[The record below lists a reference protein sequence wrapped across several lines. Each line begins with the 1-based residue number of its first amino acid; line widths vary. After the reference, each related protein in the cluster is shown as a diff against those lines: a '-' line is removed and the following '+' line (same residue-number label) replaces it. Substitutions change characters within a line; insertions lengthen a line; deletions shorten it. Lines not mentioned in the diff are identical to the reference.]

1 MPGAREDPR
10 FGRLASDTDHGT
22 PRTTT
27 APAAPAVPR
36 RMTGFA
42 SSGASASASATE
54 SRIACWPA
62 SNASQTHSF
71 SFSSP
76 EFLLKD
82 SKTACLTRAVRSFVL
97 QPAAELYPCPI
108 PPKHVISVRPTPDL
122 SQPAMPYVDPN
133 QRWIVPAVAAAT
145 VVAATAGYLYLN
157 PSCCSSFTKSSKSSK
172 MSLSN
177 KLSIKDVDLKDKRVL
192 IRVDFNVPQ
201 DKKTGEITNPARIT
215 AALPTIKYA
224 IDNGAKCVVL
234 MSHLGRPDGQK
245 NEKYSLAP
253 VAKKLEELT
262 GKKVTFV
269 HDCVGK
275 EAEDAVNNAKDGQIV
290 LLENLRFHPEEEG
303 KGVDANG
310 NKVKADPKKVEEF
323 RKELTKLGDVY
334 VNDA

>member
-1 MPGAREDPR
+1 
-10 FGRLASDTDHGT
+10 
-22 PRTTT
+22 
-27 APAAPAVPR
+27 
-36 RMTGFA
+36 
-42 SSGASASASATE
+42 
-54 SRIACWPA
+54 
-62 SNASQTHSF
+62 
-71 SFSSP
+71 
-76 EFLLKD
+76 
-82 SKTACLTRAVRSFVL
+82 
-97 QPAAELYPCPI
+97 
-108 PPKHVISVRPTPDL
+108 
-122 SQPAMPYVDPN
+122 MPYVDPN

-157 PSCCSSFTKSSKSSK
+157 HSCCSSFTKSSKSSK

-234 MSHLGRPDGQK
+234 MSHLGRPDGKK

-275 EAEDAVNNAKDGQIV
+275 EAEDAVNNAKDGEIV

-323 RKELTKLGDVY
+323 RKELTSLGDVY